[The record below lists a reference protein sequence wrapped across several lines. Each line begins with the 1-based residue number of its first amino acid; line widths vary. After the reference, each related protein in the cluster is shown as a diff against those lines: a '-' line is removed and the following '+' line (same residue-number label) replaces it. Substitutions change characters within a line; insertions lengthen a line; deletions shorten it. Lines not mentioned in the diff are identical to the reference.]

1 MNEHLR
7 DRILRKL
14 ETLSDERGYQVLDYA
29 EFLESTYAERQSPSA
44 NTFTRFTEAIEDK
57 LRAGKVSASA
67 IAETVGFM
75 NRAANVLNN
84 AVETGKN
91 MANELVNT
99 ARTTTPARSRR
110 AHSRRRRRPTRRR
123 HRRTTPKI
131 LADQGRSSDGD
142 AFTRRRSTRRA
153 ARPRDGAAASRP
165 IRRQRGAA
173 HRRQAHGDLL
183 HQAACRSTCGCSAGC

>member
-14 ETLSDERGYQVLDYA
+14 ETLSDERGYQVLDYV
-29 EFLESTYAERQSPSA
+29 EFLESRYAERQAPSA

-84 AVETGKN
+84 AVETGRN
-91 MANELVNT
+91 MASDLVST
-99 ARTTTPARSRR
+99 ARTASTSTPASSPPGPQPPPATPTSASSP
-110 AHSRRRRRPTRRR
+110 AHETKDPGG
-123 HRRTTPKI
+123 PGEK
-131 LADQGRSSDGD
+131 L
-142 AFTRRRSTRRA
+142 
-153 ARPRDGAAASRP
+153 
-165 IRRQRGAA
+165 
-173 HRRQAHGDLL
+173 
-183 HQAACRSTCGCSAGC
+183 

>member
-14 ETLSDERGYQVLDYA
+14 ETLSDERGYQVLDYV
-29 EFLESTYAERQSPSA
+29 EFLESRYAERPSPNA

-84 AVETGKN
+84 ALETGKN
-91 MANELVNT
+91 MASELVNT
-99 ARTTTPARSRR
+99 TRGSGSPPSGPQPPASTAESASSP
-110 AHSRRRRRPTRRR
+110 AHDIKDPGG
-123 HRRTTPKI
+123 PGEK
-131 LADQGRSSDGD
+131 L
-142 AFTRRRSTRRA
+142 
-153 ARPRDGAAASRP
+153 
-165 IRRQRGAA
+165 
-173 HRRQAHGDLL
+173 
-183 HQAACRSTCGCSAGC
+183 

>member
-14 ETLSDERGYQVLDYA
+14 ETLSDERGYQVLDYV
-29 EFLESTYAERQSPSA
+29 EFLESRYDERPSPNA

-84 AVETGKN
+84 ALETGKN
-91 MANELVNT
+91 MASELVNT
-99 ARTTTPARSRR
+99 T
-110 AHSRRRRRPTRRR
+110 
-123 HRRTTPKI
+123 
-131 LADQGRSSDGD
+131 
-142 AFTRRRSTRRA
+142 RA
-153 ARPRDGAAASRP
+153 ASTPSPGPPASTP
-165 IRRQRGAA
+165 DSASSTA
-173 HRRQAHGDLL
+173 HDIKDPGGSGEKL
-183 HQAACRSTCGCSAGC
+183 

>member
-14 ETLSDERGYQVLDYA
+14 ESLSDERGYQVLDYA
-29 EFLESTYAERQSPSA
+29 EFLESRYAERESPNA

-75 NRAANVLNN
+75 NRAASVLNN

-99 ARTTTPARSRR
+99 ARTSSTTAPPPGPPPSSPANASSP
-110 AHSRRRRRPTRRR
+110 AHETKDPGGSGE
-123 HRRTTPKI
+123 K
-131 LADQGRSSDGD
+131 L
-142 AFTRRRSTRRA
+142 
-153 ARPRDGAAASRP
+153 
-165 IRRQRGAA
+165 
-173 HRRQAHGDLL
+173 
-183 HQAACRSTCGCSAGC
+183 